1 MRILVTGAN
10 GMLGRALA
18 ERLSSGHSLL
28 LWGRE
33 EADLADDAAVE
44 EAARGIEFDAIVN
57 AAAFTE
63 VDRCESDYDLAL
75 RGNRDAVRNVA
86 RLARERGARLVTVST
101 DYVFDGTKREPYLE
115 SDPTSPVNAYGRS
128 KLAGEEEAL
137 SSGAAAL
144 VVRTS
149 WLFGPGGKN
158 FVDTIAGKLE
168 RGEALEVV
176 DDQRG
181 SPTYTRDLAHG
192 IARLLSRGATG
203 IVNVTNTGETTWY
216 GFAVEIAR
224 YLGSGTPIAP
234 IGSDRIRRPAARPAY
249 SVLSGD
255 RYARLVGERLPR
267 WEEAL
272 HHYLA
277 GRSAAPGA
285 AA

>member
-18 ERLSSGHSLL
+18 ERLAGGHTLL

-33 EADLADDAAVE
+33 EADLGDEAAVQD
-44 EAARGIEFDAIVN
+44 AARGIEFDAVVH
-57 AAAFTE
+57 AAAFTN
-63 VDRCESDYDLAL
+63 VDRCESEYELAL
-75 RGNRDAVRNVA
+75 RGNRDAVRHVA
-86 RLARERGARLVTVST
+86 RLARERGARFVTVST
-101 DYVFDGTKREPYLE
+101 DYVFDGTKGTPYVE
-115 SDPTSPVNAYGRS
+115 TDPTSPVNAYGRS
-128 KLAGEEEAL
+128 KLAGEEAAL
-137 SSGAAAL
+137 TSGAAAL

-192 IARLLSRGATG
+192 IARLLGRGATG
-203 IVNVTNTGETTWY
+203 IVHVTNGGETTWY
-216 GFAVEIAR
+216 GFAVAIAR
-224 YLGSGTPIAP
+224 YLGATAPIAP
-234 IGSDRIRRPAARPAY
+234 IGSERIRRPAARPAY
-249 SVLSGD
+249 SVLSGE
-255 RYARLVGERLPR
+255 RYAGLAGERLPS